1 MLMTDPK
8 VSNVRRN
15 LYAIIPP
22 MCIVLSGTAAV
33 LSHTRFP
40 SSQFLLNVSTSSI
53 YGIIWS
59 IILLVIVLVYFR
71 RDGTLIRTSACVA
84 GFVGFLIL
92 ESAYEVPMFYD
103 ASQTS
108 GVPIS
113 EKYFIAMSL
122 VTIVWVLGLW
132 WFVEALSISK
142 HAGDWNNTVWIRQR
156 N

>member
-1 MLMTDPK
+1 
-8 VSNVRRN
+8 
-15 LYAIIPP
+15 
-22 MCIVLSGTAAV
+22 
-33 LSHTRFP
+33 
-40 SSQFLLNVSTSSI
+40 
-53 YGIIWS
+53 
-59 IILLVIVLVYFR
+59 
-71 RDGTLIRTSACVA
+71 VA

-142 HAGDWNNTVWIRQR
+142 HAGDWNNTIWIRQR